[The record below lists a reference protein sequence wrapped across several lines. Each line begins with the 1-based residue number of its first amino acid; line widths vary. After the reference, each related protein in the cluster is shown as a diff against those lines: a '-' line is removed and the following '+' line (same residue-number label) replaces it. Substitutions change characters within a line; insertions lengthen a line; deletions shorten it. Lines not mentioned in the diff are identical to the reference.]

1 MWQTFDETIVVLPT
15 AHYFVFGVN
24 SYFGTTIY
32 VDDCWVTE
40 VNETILKGDVNGD
53 DVVDLT
59 DIVGIANAL
68 LGMPSETYDAVAA
81 DVNDDGEVTAADIV
95 AIAGIIQEMTPLP
108 AFTSVIQ
115 YKSYAKVLN
124 TYERTIKGQ
133 SKSLSS
139 PARLGVSTG
148 PCPFLCCKQER
159 KDAA

>member
-1 MWQTFDETIVVLPT
+1 MPVSEGGADQITERALSK
-15 AHYFVFGVN
+15 HYMVH
-24 SYFGTTIY
+24 
-32 VDDCWVTE
+32 C
-40 VNETILKGDVNGD
+40 
-53 DVVDLT
+53 
-59 DIVGIANAL
+59 
-68 LGMPSETYDAVAA
+68 
-81 DVNDDGEVTAADIV
+81 
-95 AIAGIIQEMTPLP
+95 PLP

-148 PCPFLCCKQER
+148 LCPFLCCKQER